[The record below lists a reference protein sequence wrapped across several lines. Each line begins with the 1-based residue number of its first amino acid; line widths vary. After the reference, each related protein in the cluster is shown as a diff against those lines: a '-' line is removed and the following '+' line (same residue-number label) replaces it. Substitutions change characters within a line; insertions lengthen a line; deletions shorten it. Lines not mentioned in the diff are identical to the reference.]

1 MLSALP
7 RNSVRVQAPGKIN
20 LLLRVGAPGADG
32 FHPLATVFQAVSLYE
47 DLIAIPAPDFAVR
60 FGGSVDVSGL
70 STDDSNLAVRA
81 ARALAAHSRVPNGVH
96 MQIEKH
102 VPIAGGMGGGSADA
116 AAALVACNE
125 LWGTELDRH
134 HLHELAASLGSDVPF
149 SLTGGTA
156 IGLGRGD
163 DVSQVL
169 TTGRLHWV
177 LVTAEHGLSTPAV
190 YRELDRMREAGEAPP
205 APDVV
210 SVDVAL
216 LHALRSG
223 DAAALAPTLH
233 NDLQAAAISLAP
245 ALGEV
250 LEQGM
255 DAGALAGIVSG
266 SGPTLAFLVPGTD
279 AAHEVR
285 VSLAVAG
292 HQTHKVHG
300 PVHGARVVDNEHS

>member
-1 MLSALP
+1 M
-7 RNSVRVQAPGKIN
+7 QAPGKIN

-47 DLIAIPAPDFAVR
+47 DLIAIPGPDIAVR

-70 STDDSNLAVRA
+70 TTDDSNLAVRA
-81 ARALAAHSRVPNGVH
+81 ARAVAAHSHVPSGVH

-134 HLHELAASLGSDVPF
+134 AMHELAASLGSDVPF

-163 DVSQVL
+163 DVNQVL

-177 LVTAEHGLSTPAV
+177 LVTAEHGLSTPSV

-205 APDVV
+205 APDDLT
-210 SVDVAL
+210 VDADL
-216 LHALRSG
+216 LRALRSG
-223 DAAALAPTLH
+223 DAAALAPLLQ
-233 NDLQAAAISLAP
+233 NDLQVAAISLAP
-245 ALGEV
+245 ALGET
-250 LEQGM
+250 LKQGIA
-255 DAGALAGIVSG
+255 AGALAGIVSG
-266 SGPTLAFLVPGTD
+266 SGPTLAFLVADTD

-285 VSLAVAG
+285 VTLAVAG
-292 HQTHKVHG
+292 HQTHKVYG
-300 PVHGARVVDNEHS
+300 PVHGARVIEH